1 MMKLT
6 IALPLFAALFAA
18 QFPAGAQTASSAEMK
33 PIRIQFAGR
42 LGGKPFACGTQYE
55 GVGTDNVTI
64 TPSDLRF
71 YLSDVQLLGSDGEAT
86 PLTLDQDGTWQYQ
99 NVALVDLEDG
109 TGGCRN
115 GNPALHTEVTGAAP
129 AREYVGVRVTIGVPF
144 ALDHQDSATA
154 PPPFNFTAMNWVW
167 QSGFKFIRAEVIA
180 EAKGELKPMAL
191 QRRGVSSGFPVHIGS
206 TRCVATSLTSAPQE
220 ECKHPNRVNVTLAV
234 FHPAKDVVIF
244 DMDRLLAGANLA
256 QNAENTAPGCMSGE
270 NDPDCRSIFQAL
282 GLPFNGAA
290 REAQTV
296 LYGEAKQ

>member
-1 MMKLT
+1 MKLT
-6 IALPLFAALFAA
+6 IALQLISALFAA
-18 QFPAGAQTASSAEMK
+18 QLSAGAQTAPSSEMK
-33 PIRIQFAGR
+33 PVKIQFAGR
-42 LGGKPFACGTQYE
+42 LGGKPFACGTRYD
-55 GVGTDNVTI
+55 GIGTEKITI

-71 YLSDVQLLGSDGEAT
+71 YLSDVQLLGPDGETT
-86 PLTLDQDGTWQYQ
+86 PLSLDQDGTWQYQ

-115 GNPALHTEVTGAAP
+115 GNPALHAEVTGVAP
-129 AREYVGVRVTIGVPF
+129 MKEYVGVRFTVGVPF

-180 EAKGELKPMAL
+180 EPKAELKPVTL
-191 QRRGVSSGFPVHIGS
+191 QRRGASGGFPVHIGS
-206 TRCVATSLTSAPQE
+206 TGCAAASLTSAPQE

-234 FHPAKDVVIF
+234 FHPAKDIVIF

-270 NDPDCRSIFQAL
+270 NDPDCRSIFQSL
-282 GLPFNGAA
+282 GLPFAGAPQ
-290 REAQTV
+290 EAQTV
-296 LYGEAKQ
+296 LYREAKQ